1 MNHRWQSLPNCS
13 ARTWLTPPH
22 LLPRFCC
29 LRPGCTL
36 LLWLPVSFAPQVNA
50 AGQFLP
56 DDGSPDPFAAI
67 DRDALLQAV
76 DPEPTPMNLGA
87 LAGQAIKRAISF
99 GGFILTRE
107 GRIESTLKLVYTNDQ
122 SRVDDDLVD
131 LIKRPAMQ
139 PGAFEVFFKT
149 TLGGRDNK
157 AVSVNRLAEEVEKLG
172 LPTLLLWGK
181 NDPWITMSRANKILQ
196 LMPSAEFCPL
206 EAGHCPHDEVPDAF
220 NAGFVAWLQKQGL

>member
-1 MNHRWQSLPNCS
+1 MS
-13 ARTWLTPPH
+13 
-22 LLPRFCC
+22 
-29 LRPGCTL
+29 
-36 LLWLPVSFAPQVNA
+36 
-50 AGQFLP
+50 
-56 DDGSPDPFAAI
+56 
-67 DRDALLQAV
+67 
-76 DPEPTPMNLGA
+76 LGA

-172 LPTLLLWGK
+172 LPTLLLWGS

-220 NAGFVAWLQKQGL
+220 NDGFVAWLQKQGL